1 MGSDDDK
8 RTGIVDELSA
18 CACGVGA
25 IGDSLVHEFVV
36 VGVAG
41 FGLLFFLLLGDM
53 VNHKNVS
60 AADDT

>member
-1 MGSDDDK
+1 
-8 RTGIVDELSA
+8 VDELSA

-25 IGDSLVHEFVV
+25 IGDSLVLEFVV